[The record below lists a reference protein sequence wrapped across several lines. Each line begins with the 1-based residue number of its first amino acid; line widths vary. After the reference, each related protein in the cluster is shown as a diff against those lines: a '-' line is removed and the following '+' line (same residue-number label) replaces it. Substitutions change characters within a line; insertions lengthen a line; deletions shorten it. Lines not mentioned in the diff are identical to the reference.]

1 MLQLTQRA
9 DSKQGQTTRSAHDI
23 KPARVAVAAV
33 IGIVVWFLPVPDGL
47 SVEAWHLFAIFFTTI
62 LAVLIQAAPIF
73 LAAVLG
79 MVTAMFTGVLRPDQ
93 AYAGFSKEFILLIVA
108 AFLVARAV
116 IRSGLGRRIAF
127 HVIRRL
133 GRSTLGLGYS
143 VMITDA
149 IIAPAFPSN
158 TARSG
163 VLYPI
168 VHAICLGSGSSP
180 DDGTEKK
187 LGNFMMIIG
196 MASLTVSSALW
207 LTAMATNPVGATIA
221 LEFGVEVGFA
231 SWFLAAVVPAL
242 SALVVLPMILLRVVN
257 PETKH
262 TPEAPVAAA
271 AELERMGP
279 MTARERLTAG
289 VFAFMIVGW
298 ALSEALSLD
307 KAGIAF
313 LGLAIL
319 VLARVY
325 TMADLKTEGEALSI
339 WIWFGILFTLS
350 TSLDELGFMAWLGDK
365 VAIRL
370 EGLAP
375 PVVFVSLIVIYVL
388 LHYLFVSQTAHLL
401 ALFSVFMSVGVASGV
416 DPALMALMLLFAT
429 NFFAAITP
437 QGSSA
442 NVLFV
447 GSGYLTTSDLYK
459 YGAVITIAN
468 LLIYLVI
475 GTPWILL
482 VS

>member
-1 MLQLTQRA
+1 M
-9 DSKQGQTTRSAHDI
+9 
-23 KPARVAVAAV
+23 
-33 IGIVVWFLPVPDGL
+33 
-47 SVEAWHLFAIFFTTI
+47 
-62 LAVLIQAAPIF
+62 LIQAAPIF

-79 MVTAMFTGVLRPDQ
+79 MVTVMFTGVLRPDQ
-93 AYAGFSKEFILLIVA
+93 AYAGFAKEFILLIVA

-242 SALVVLPMILLRVVN
+242 SALVVLPMILLPLVN

-262 TPEAPVAAA
+262 TPEAPVAADA
-271 AELERMGP
+271 AEQTEIWQAMKQLPERAQYIMKLRFIEGRTLEETGKLLKLTR
-279 MTARERLTAG
+279 ARIKQIQDASLKRIRQLLGGRGTRPG
-289 VFAFMIVGW
+289 V
-298 ALSEALSLD
+298 
-307 KAGIAF
+307 
-313 LGLAIL
+313 
-319 VLARVY
+319 
-325 TMADLKTEGEALSI
+325 
-339 WIWFGILFTLS
+339 
-350 TSLDELGFMAWLGDK
+350 
-365 VAIRL
+365 
-370 EGLAP
+370 
-375 PVVFVSLIVIYVL
+375 
-388 LHYLFVSQTAHLL
+388 
-401 ALFSVFMSVGVASGV
+401 
-416 DPALMALMLLFAT
+416 
-429 NFFAAITP
+429 
-437 QGSSA
+437 
-442 NVLFV
+442 
-447 GSGYLTTSDLYK
+447 
-459 YGAVITIAN
+459 
-468 LLIYLVI
+468 
-475 GTPWILL
+475 
-482 VS
+482 

>member
-1 MLQLTQRA
+1 MTSSRI
-9 DSKQGQTTRSAHDI
+9 SDI
-23 KPARVAVAAV
+23 KPGRIVVGAV
-33 IGIVVWFLPVPDGL
+33 IGVVIWFLPVPEGL
-47 SVEAWHLFAIFFTTI
+47 SSEAWRLFAIFFTTI
-62 LAVLIQAAPIF
+62 LMVLIQALPIF
-73 LAAVLG
+73 PASVLG
-79 MVTAMFTGVLRPDQ
+79 MVASMFTGVLRPDQ
-93 AYAGFSKEFILLIVA
+93 AYAGFSKDFILLIVA

-116 IRSGLGRRIAF
+116 IKSGLGRRIAF

-149 IIAPAFPSN
+149 LIGPAFPSN

-163 VLYPI
+163 VLFPI
-168 VHAICLGSGSSP
+168 VQAICLGSGSSP

-187 LGNFMMIIG
+187 LGNYLMIVG

-221 LEFGVEVGFA
+221 MDWGVEIGFG
-231 SWFLAAVVPAL
+231 SWFLAAAVPAI
-242 SALVVLPMILLRVVN
+242 SALVILPLILLKLVD

-262 TPEAPVAAA
+262 TPEAPETAA
-271 AELERMGP
+271 AELEKMGE
-279 MTARERLTAG
+279 MSVRERLTAG
-289 VFAFMIVGW
+289 VFIFMVIGW
-298 ALSEALSLD
+298 ALSETLAID

-313 LGLAIL
+313 LGLGIL
-319 VLARVY
+319 MMGRVY
-325 TMADLKTEGEALSI
+325 TMADLKTEGEALST
-339 WIWFGILFTLS
+339 WVWFGILFTLS
-350 TSLDELGFMAWLGDK
+350 TALNEFGFMGWLGDK
-365 VAIRL
+365 VASQL
-370 EGLAP
+370 QGLTP
-375 PVVFVSLIVIYVL
+375 TVVYVCLIVVYVL

-401 ALFSVFMSVGVASGV
+401 ALFGVFTSVGVTSGV

-447 GSGYLTTSDLYK
+447 SSGYLTTAELYK
-459 YGAVITIAN
+459 YGAVITLAN
-468 LLIYLVI
+468 LLIYLII